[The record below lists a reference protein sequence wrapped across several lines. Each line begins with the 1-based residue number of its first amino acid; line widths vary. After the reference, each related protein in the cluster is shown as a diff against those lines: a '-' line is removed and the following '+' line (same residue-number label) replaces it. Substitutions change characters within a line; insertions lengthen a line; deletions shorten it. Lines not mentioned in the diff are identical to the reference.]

1 MIPHHVAL
9 PPVPLAAAVTLHFA
23 STVIFAL
30 VNEPT
35 LEFTVDK
42 VDVFEPEG
50 IETSPVIPALDATTL
65 PVVGVMTRVPSLLF
79 TLSIAPV
86 QASMASWIG

>member
-1 MIPHHVAL
+1 MILHQVQ
-9 PPVPLAAAVTLHFA
+9 PPLQLAAAVTLHFA
-23 STVIFAL
+23 STVILAF
-30 VNEPT
+30 VNDPT

-50 IETSPVIPALDATTL
+50 TETSPVIAALDATTL

-86 QASMASWIG
+86 PASMASWIG